1 MCMYIFV
8 FFGSFLSNSFQ
19 ILTVKDSVH
28 KTPLNLVSLN
38 GSILSSTTI
47 LTAESKFFL
56 FNDISF
62 SDVQNKYHCIN
73 DNFDPINN
81 PTYSL
86 YSYIMDPKFTVLIY
100 MGWLMAVIIC
110 VIKALSIWKGGISN
124 RPRKPT
130 PKYWLV
136 YTFH

>member
-19 ILTVKDSVH
+19 ILTVKESVH

-73 DNFDPINN
+73 DNFDPITN